1 MSEVPTA
8 ERPTGANIQS
18 APARPLRIGLFT
30 DTFTPEI
37 NGVVSSV
44 VMLREGLEALGHEV
58 WVICPRNPKG
68 DGDDPHIIRV
78 PSLPLV
84 VLPLPDYRVATP
96 VWPRV
101 DAAIKALKLDIVH
114 THSEF
119 AVARFGAREARRHK
133 LPLVHTNHTV
143 WEEYTHYLA
152 PSFLDPQ
159 ARRVVRTA
167 TRIVARGAAR
177 IIAPTE
183 KTRLLLTGYG
193 VKRPIDV
200 VPTGVDTSRFAPSAP
215 ADRARLD
222 ALRARLGTDRFR
234 TTLLIIGRIAP
245 EKSVIEML
253 DLVAP
258 YLREHP
264 DTGVLVVGD
273 GPSRRDM
280 QAMAIADGVADQVV
294 FAGPVLWAD
303 VPDMYRIADVLIGN
317 SHTETQG
324 LTFIEALASGV
335 PIVVRHNQCF
345 DGVIQDGV
353 SGTLF
358 RESGR
363 FEDGLRALL
372 EDPALYEARVQA
384 GLTAAKALSKEA
396 FAEQVVKVYQRALAA
411 GEF

>member
-1 MSEVPTA
+1 MSEKPTA
-8 ERPTGANIQS
+8 ERSTAAS
-18 APARPLRIGLFT
+18 APERPLRIGLFT

-44 VMLREGLEALGHEV
+44 VMLREGLEALGHQV

-68 DGDDPHIIRV
+68 DEDDPHIIRV

-101 DAAIKALKLDIVH
+101 DAKIKALKLDIVH

-119 AVARFGAREARRHK
+119 AVARFGAREARRHHV
-133 LPLVHTNHTV
+133 PLVHTNHTV

-159 ARRVVRTA
+159 ARAVVRTA

-193 VKRPIDV
+193 VKRPMDV
-200 VPTGVDTSRFAPSAP
+200 VPTGVDTARFSPSQDG
-215 ADRARLD
+215 DRARLD
-222 ALRARLGTDRFR
+222 ALRERLGTDRFER
-234 TTLLIIGRIAP
+234 TLLIIGRIAP

-258 YLREHP
+258 YLRAHP
-264 DTGVLVVGD
+264 HVGVLVVGD
-273 GPSRRDM
+273 GPSRGDLE
-280 QAMAIADGVADQVV
+280 AMAIADGISSQVI
-294 FAGPVLWAD
+294 FTGPVLWED
-303 VPDMYRIADVLIGN
+303 VPDLYRISDVLIGN

-345 DGVIQDGV
+345 DGVIEDGV

-358 RESGR
+358 RASEQ
-363 FEDGLRALL
+363 FEDGLRAVLD
-372 EDPALYEARVQA
+372 DPTLYAARVKA
-384 GLTAAKALSKEA
+384 GLKAAGALSKES
-396 FAEQVVKVYQRALAA
+396 FAEQVVKVYRRALAA
-411 GEF
+411 GDF